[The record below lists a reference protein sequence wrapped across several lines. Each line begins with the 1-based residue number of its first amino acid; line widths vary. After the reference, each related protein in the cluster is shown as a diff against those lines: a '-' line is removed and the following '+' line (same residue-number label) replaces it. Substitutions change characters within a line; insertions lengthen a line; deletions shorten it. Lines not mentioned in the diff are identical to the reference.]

1 MPILWDNIGMKEEA
15 CIVVENRH
23 INKKYYLLKIKAPY
37 VSEKAKPGNFVML
50 KASPGIAPLL
60 KRPFGVFNT
69 KYPFT
74 WLYYEVVGRGT
85 AAIANLRPDDP
96 VQMLGP
102 LGNRFPAQIGKNIL
116 LVAGGRGIAPIHY
129 AISEYA
135 AANNVYLIYG
145 ARSAGDLNLVE
156 ELKELGLKKMFLY
169 TDDGS
174 AYQKGFVTTD
184 IRRIITDHH
193 IDVTVSCG
201 PDAMFESLA
210 HEIGG
215 IGTEN
220 WVSLEALMGCG
231 FGICY
236 SCAVKTAAGEYK
248 KVCSDGPVFRMEEIA
263 WQKQ

>member
-1 MPILWDNIGMKEEA
+1 MKDET
-15 CIVVENRH
+15 CIVMENKH
-23 INKKYYLLKIKAPY
+23 INKKYYMLKIKAPY
-37 VSEKAKPGNFVML
+37 ISENAKPGNFVML
-50 KASPGIAPLL
+50 KASSGIDPML

-69 KYPFT
+69 KFPFT
-74 WLYYEVVGRGT
+74 WIYYEVVGKGT
-85 AAIANLRPDDP
+85 AAIANLRTDDN
-96 VQMLGP
+96 VQALGP
-102 LGNRFPAQIGKNIL
+102 LGNRFPTLIGKNIL
-116 LVAGGRGIAPIHY
+116 MVAGGRGIAPIHY
-129 AISEYA
+129 AISDYVPT
-135 AANNVYLIYG
+135 NNVYFIYG
-145 ARSAGDLNLVE
+145 ARSAADLNLVA
-156 ELKELGLKKMFLY
+156 ELKALDMKEMFLY

-184 IRRIITDHH
+184 IRRIIAEHH

-210 HEIGG
+210 HEIGDV
-215 IGTEN
+215 GTEN

-236 SCAVKTAAGEYK
+236 SCAVKTAADEYK